1 MITTAFHNIDIFDPY
16 FKLIAMR
23 DKDHNPFAGIAKFLI
38 SLGLVMIVAKL
49 DLLKIGEISDYFTW
63 QMLLIFFGIW
73 SLISL
78 ELVSAVLLFA
88 VGFWFLM
95 PEMTVQLTEIYK
107 KIYWP
112 AVLVLTGVAFMIKP
126 LFSKLKC

>member
-1 MITTAFHNIDIFDPY
+1 
-16 FKLIAMR
+16 MR
-23 DKDHNPFAGIAKFLI
+23 DKDQNPFAGIEKFLI
-38 SLGLVMIVAKL
+38 ALGLIMIVAKL

-63 QMLLIFFGIW
+63 QMILIFFGIW

-88 VGFWFLM
+88 AGFWFLM
-95 PEMTVQLTEIYK
+95 PEMNLQLSETYS

-112 AVLVLTGVAFMIKP
+112 AVLVLTGLAFMIKP
-126 LFSKLKC
+126 LFSKLKW

>member
-1 MITTAFHNIDIFDPY
+1 
-16 FKLIAMR
+16 MR

-38 SLGLVMIVAKL
+38 SLGLIMIVAKL

-78 ELVSAVLLFA
+78 ELVSAVILFA
-88 VGFWFLM
+88 IGFWFLM
-95 PEMTVQLTEIYK
+95 PEMTVQLTETYK

-112 AVLVLTGVAFMIKP
+112 AVLVLAGVAFMIKP
-126 LFSKLKC
+126 LFSKLKW

>member
-1 MITTAFHNIDIFDPY
+1 M
-16 FKLIAMR
+16 K
-23 DKDHNPFAGIAKFLI
+23 DKHSNPFAGIAKFLI
-38 SLGLVMIVAKL
+38 SLGLVMIIAKL
-49 DLLKIGEISDYFTW
+49 DLLKLGDISDYFTW

-95 PEMTVQLTEIYK
+95 PEMSIQLTETYE

-112 AVLVLTGVAFMIKP
+112 AVLVLAGLAFMIKP
-126 LFSKLKC
+126 ITKSLK

>member
-1 MITTAFHNIDIFDPY
+1 
-16 FKLIAMR
+16 MR
-23 DKDHNPFAGIAKFLI
+23 DKDQNPFTGIAKFLI
-38 SLGLVMIVAKL
+38 ALGLMMIVAKL

-73 SLISL
+73 ALIGL

-88 VGFWFLM
+88 AGFWFLM
-95 PEMTVQLTEIYK
+95 PEMTVQLSETYT

-112 AVLVLTGVAFMIKP
+112 AVLVLTGLAFMLKP
-126 LFSKLKC
+126 LGKMKH